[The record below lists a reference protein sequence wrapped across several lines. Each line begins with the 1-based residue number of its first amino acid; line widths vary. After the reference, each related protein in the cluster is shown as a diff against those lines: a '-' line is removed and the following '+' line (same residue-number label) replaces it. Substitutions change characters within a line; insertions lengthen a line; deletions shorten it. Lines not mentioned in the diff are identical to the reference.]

1 MRYVALAVV
10 TVNVGIRAVRQIQNT
25 IIEQLFIQLTR
36 GRVEDAHVGSFIH
49 SYAYRFSASSS
60 CPRILPHEAGKKC
73 HSHNSILKRNYKLT
87 ELDNR
92 QSAWYLGLKRKQA
105 LATSS
110 FSPTSWLARMSLP
123 NINWHWKEQKSHNR
137 QAARFYLRTW
147 FRWSLW
153 ETKVIPWS
161 MWVNIWL
168 PFIPSWSSFPVL
180 SS

>member
-1 MRYVALAVV
+1 MTIGSGCSRKLKPLHEPTFNKQFCGSVSIRRGGGGSTASRNNVLEPGVLRMRYVALAVV

-123 NINWHWKEQKSHNR
+123 NIN
-137 QAARFYLRTW
+137 
-147 FRWSLW
+147 
-153 ETKVIPWS
+153 
-161 MWVNIWL
+161 
-168 PFIPSWSSFPVL
+168 
-180 SS
+180 